1 MHGNM
6 FLIGHTGSLGFV
18 EAASVLVIV
27 HSVGRS
33 IVRSIGRAVVL
44 KSCNPR
50 AEADHVARNNHV
62 PVAGITKHLSEEHPF
77 AIFAWYCMHVETR
90 AMSDKYWMSDWLAN
104 DVIGMG
110 IDVRIPIASV
120 LRTGYHFQTYLR
132 VGSKL
137 ESHCA
142 WRLTRS
148 APD

>member
-6 FLIGHTGSLGFV
+6 FLIGHTGSL
-18 EAASVLVIV
+18 ELLKLVRD
-27 HSVGRS
+27 SALCRT
-33 IVRSIGRAVVL
+33 VVL

-50 AEADHVARNNHV
+50 AEADHVVCDNHV
-62 PVAGITKHLSEEHPF
+62 PVAGITEHLFQEHPF

-120 LRTGYHFQTYLR
+120 LRTGYHFKTYSTLSR
-132 VGSKL
+132 PTG
-137 ESHCA
+137 
-142 WRLTRS
+142 RRS
-148 APD
+148 T